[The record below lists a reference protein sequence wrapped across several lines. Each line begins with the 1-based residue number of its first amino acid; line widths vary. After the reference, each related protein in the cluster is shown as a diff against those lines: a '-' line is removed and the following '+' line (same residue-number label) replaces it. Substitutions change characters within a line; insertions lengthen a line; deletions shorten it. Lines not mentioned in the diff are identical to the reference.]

1 MYTKNGEIID
11 LLPKFDNY
19 FDTLHTIAVKYFDLG
34 GAMRASDK
42 AYQTLLDEIVEGSL
56 APGTVLAEV
65 EQAAR
70 LGVSRTPLREALAHL
85 RKDGL
90 VEPLA
95 GRGLIVT
102 AISIDDI
109 VELYELRQ
117 PLEQQAARLA
127 AQRGNPQIF
136 SQIAAELRDSD
147 RLISSGAE
155 GIKAYYQLNERLD
168 RAIEDSISSAYLVSA
183 LKGLHLHLARDGGD
197 VRAHAGQALFQLG
210 NALGEARV
218 AQRFG
223 FLRGGQRAIAVGG
236 LSQSDG
242 GVAQALLRLP
252 GAFGHLLR
260 QLPAQL
266 QQHGQSQGHPYG
278 ARDG

>member
-1 MYTKNGEIID
+1 MYTKIRIIID
-11 LLPKFDNY
+11 LLSNIDNKL
-19 FDTLHTIAVKYFDLG
+19 DTLHTIAVKYFELG

-56 APGTVLAEV
+56 PPGTVLAEV

-70 LGVSRTPLREALAHL
+70 LGVSRTPLREALSHL

-102 AISIDDI
+102 AVSIDDI

-136 SQIAAELRDSD
+136 AQIAAELRESEK
-147 RLISSGAE
+147 LISSGE
-155 GIKAYYQLNERLD
+155 DGIKAYYQLNERLD
-168 RAIEDSISSAYLVSA
+168 RAIEDSIASAYLVSA
-183 LKGLHLHLARDGGD
+183 LKGLHLHLARIRRLSRQNVDRL
-197 VRAHAGQALFQLG
+197 RAAAVETLVIV
-210 NALGEARV
+210 EAIVNRDAELAASATHV
-218 AQRFG
+218 
-223 FLRGGQRAIAVGG
+223 
-236 LSQSDG
+236 
-242 GVAQALLRLP
+242 
-252 GAFGHLLR
+252 H
-260 QLPAQL
+260 L
-266 QQHGQSQGHPYG
+266 QQSLRNSLDTVRTRTTSSI
-278 ARDG
+278 A